1 MCHGNQKKKTFQ
13 KCSIFN
19 SSKLHFRRIFYR
31 KISCF
36 WFIASIVVI
45 LLDIGECKYRNSG
58 IYKSGNNFFQ
68 IENKRFS
75 LVVLSTLW
83 QRLTNIYSKILKHLF
98 SFFALFMELYMGG
111 DWLWRSDLYVSS
123 WKVNKGQLWLIFL
136 LILRFCVKDT
146 WSNSSIKTLEI
157 VNLEGWST
165 KFKNYIFTSYNIGLN
180 SHNKIWDLERI

>member
-1 MCHGNQKKKTFQ
+1 MGIRKKK
-13 KCSIFN
+13 
-19 SSKLHFRRIFYR
+19 HFKNVPF
-31 KISCF
+31 S
-36 WFIASIVVI
+36 I
-45 LLDIGECKYRNSG
+45 LLNYTFLFLVYCVDSSYFVRWGAGIGECKYRNSG